1 VNVGSDRRMCRP
13 KLLLVLLG
21 DIGGALSRI
30 GRWYR
35 PDGPLG
41 SEAIAEHCI
50 AVLVNGLATR
60 AG

>member
-1 VNVGSDRRMCRP
+1 MCRP